1 MPTAPASGF
10 QGRDPELA
18 QIRGELERLADG
30 EETGIIVGGAA
41 GIGRRRTA
49 KVRVTTSRR
58 GAIVVPCC
66 VSSSRTSHRPCRRR
80 FTLAIVSRGGSTGVV
95 SHNA

>member
-1 MPTAPASGF
+1 M
-10 QGRDPELA
+10 RDPELA

-58 GAIVVPCC
+58 GAIVVP
-66 VSSSRTSHRPCRRR
+66 
-80 FTLAIVSRGGSTGVV
+80 
-95 SHNA
+95 